1 MPKKAPAKAA
11 PESTSAA
18 KSTKP
23 KPPTK
28 RKAAIVRDPAT
39 GQLRGRACTIT
50 PQIIADARVKVAQGA
65 HPRSALVALGVISW
79 TADIWLRKGREDLAA
94 VHEGGEVTLYAAL
107 VYELERAEAE
117 SINEQAKN
125 LAEPRMNER
134 GIDPAGVKAATLFL
148 EKRDAERWGRT
159 IRHEVRVEAT
169 KALLD
174 MLRTRLPAATFMEVL
189 DALQGPDDAPVIVPA
204 ITAEVTPVH

>member
-1 MPKKAPAKAA
+1 MAKKAPGKPG
-11 PESTSAA
+11 PESAA
-18 KSTKP
+18 ASPKKP
-23 KPPTK
+23 ATK
-28 RKAAIVRDPAT
+28 RKAKALRDPVT

-50 PQIIADARVKVAQGA
+50 PQIIADAREKVAEGA
-65 HPRSALVALGVISW
+65 HPRSALIALGVISW

-94 VHEGGEVTLYAAL
+94 VHEGADVTLYAAL

-117 SINEQAKN
+117 SINAQAKH
-125 LAEPRMNER
+125 LAEPRTNER
-134 GIDPAGVKAATLFL
+134 GIDAAGVKAATLFL

-174 MLRTRLPAATFMEVL
+174 MLRQRVSATTFMEVL
-189 DALQGPDDAPVIVPA
+189 DALQGPMDLPTLPSSTPA
-204 ITAEVTPVH
+204 VH